1 MIRNNESGFTLIEVM
16 MAVVIFSIGL
26 LGLAMMQA
34 HFASGNADSRQLIR
48 ATDIASNQIETL
60 ANISDPGDPALNP
73 STNPHTLTVTN
84 YPLDYDV
91 SWDVTDNGD
100 QTRTIDLTVSW
111 TTGDQNHNVSLTWI
125 KGL

>member
-26 LGLAMMQA
+26 LGLGMMQA
-34 HFASGNADSRQLIR
+34 HFAAGNADSRQLIR

-73 STNPHTLTVTN
+73 NTNPHTLTVN
-84 YPLDYDV
+84 SYPLNYDV

-100 QTRTIDLTVSW
+100 QTRTIDLTVTW
-111 TTGDQNHNVSLTWI
+111 TTGDQNHNVSLRWI